1 MKLRLIGHDS
11 RYAMEQ
17 LTLILFP
24 QEKIE
29 YVEGDFSGDGAV
41 SVLSQGNT
49 WVTATAKI
57 TRNGE
62 TARGMARCKASQV
75 TEPLRRQILRQSFY
89 RAALHFLD
97 APPSW
102 GALSGVR
109 PTKLVS
115 RHLMAGGNRAS
126 ADRMLREV
134 YDVSPQRRELCLD
147 AAESTMAALAKQ
159 QAGDISLY
167 VGIPFCP
174 TRCIYCSFVS
184 AATEKSRKLIPVYLE
199 ALEREI
205 FAAAEGLKQHPHR
218 IRTVYI
224 GGGTPTTLSA
234 EELRWLLQTLHRAFD
249 LSECLEFTVEAGRP
263 DTLDPEKLLA
273 IRQGGATRISINPQT
288 MDDRVLEIMGR
299 SHTSGDILRAYD
311 QAVAAGHTDIN
322 MDLIAGLPGDTPEGF
337 RHTMEQVLSFA
348 PTNITVHTL
357 ALKKAA
363 TLYYEKRATLPTAPM
378 VEEMLSFA
386 SESLRGAGYH
396 PYYLYRQKYMTG
408 SFENV
413 GWSRHGYDN
422 LYNIYMMEELH
433 SILSLGSGGV
443 TKTISGT
450 QVTRLTNP
458 KYPQEY
464 IRDIAEI
471 CRKKRE
477 VIL

>member
-11 RYAMEQ
+11 RYALEQ
-17 LTLILFP
+17 LSLILFP

-29 YVEGDFSGDGAV
+29 YVEGPFAGDGAV
-41 SVLSQGNT
+41 SALHVGGT
-49 WVTATAKI
+49 WATATARI

-62 TARGMARCKASQV
+62 TAHGTARCRADQL
-75 TEPLRRQILRQSFY
+75 TEPLRRQILRQSYY
-89 RAALHFLD
+89 RAALHFLA

-115 RHLMAGGNRAS
+115 RHLMAGGTRAS
-126 ADRMLREV
+126 ADRMLRDV
-134 YDVSPQRRELCLD
+134 YDVSPQRRKLCLD
-147 AAESTMAALAKQ
+147 AAEATMEALGRQ
-159 QAGDISLY
+159 QEGDISLY

-184 AATEKSRKLIPVYLE
+184 AATEKSRKLISPYLE
-199 ALEREI
+199 ALGQEI
-205 FAAAEGLKQHPHR
+205 HAAAEGLRQHPHR

-234 EELRWLLQTLHRAFD
+234 QELTWLLDTLHREFD
-249 LSECLEFTVEAGRP
+249 LSQCLELTVEAGRP

-288 MDDRVLEIMGR
+288 MDDRVLKIMGR

-311 QAVAAGHTDIN
+311 EALEAGHQDIN

-337 RHTMEQVLSFA
+337 RHTLEQVLSLE

-378 VEEMLSFA
+378 VEEMLAFA
-386 SESLRGAGYH
+386 SQALTEAGYH

-413 GWSRHGYDN
+413 GWSKHGYDN

-443 TKTISGT
+443 TKIIRGA
-450 QVTRLTNP
+450 QLTRLTNP

-464 IRDIAEI
+464 IRDIQEI

>member
-17 LTLILFP
+17 LALILFP

-29 YVEGDFSGDGAV
+29 YIQEDFSGDGAV
-41 SVLSQGNT
+41 STLHQGES

-62 TARGMARCKASQV
+62 TARGIARCRREKI

-89 RAALHFLD
+89 RAALYFLD

-115 RHLMAGGNRAS
+115 RHLMAGGNRVS

-134 YDVSPQRRELCLD
+134 YDVSSQRRALCLD
-147 AAESTMAALAKQ
+147 AAESTMAALSRQ
-159 QAGDISLY
+159 REGDISLY

-184 AATEKSRKLIPVYLE
+184 AATEKSRKLIPVYLK
-199 ALEREI
+199 ALEQEI
-205 FAAAEGLKQHPHR
+205 CAAAESLKSHPHR

-234 EELRWLLQTLHRAFD
+234 EELRWLLDTLHQAFD

-299 SHTSGDILRAYD
+299 SHTSADILRAYG
-311 QAVAAGHTDIN
+311 QAVEAGHSDIN

-337 RHTMEQVLSFA
+337 RHTMEQVLA
-348 PTNITVHTL
+348 LHPTNITVHTL

-363 TLYYEKRATLPTAPM
+363 TLYYEKRTVLPTAAM

-386 SESLRGAGYH
+386 SRSLRDAEYH

-413 GWSRHGYDN
+413 GWSRYGYDN

-464 IRDIAEI
+464 IRDIEEI

>member
-1 MKLRLIGHDS
+1 MKLRLIGHDN

-29 YVEGDFSGDGAV
+29 YVETDFSGDGAI
-41 SVLSQGNT
+41 SVLSQGET
-49 WVTATAKI
+49 WITATAKI
-57 TRNGE
+57 TRDGE
-62 TARGMARCKASQV
+62 TARGIARCKTDAV

-115 RHLMAGGNRAS
+115 RHLIAGGNRAS

-134 YDVSPQRRELCLD
+134 YDVAPQRRELCLD
-147 AAESTMAALAKQ
+147 AAESTMAALARQ
-159 QAGDISLY
+159 QEGDISLY

-184 AATEKSRKLIPVYLE
+184 AATEKSRKLIPVYLK
-199 ALEREI
+199 ALEQEI
-205 FAAAEGLKQHPHR
+205 DAAAEGLKQRPHR

-234 EELRWLLQTLHRAFD
+234 EELRWLLRKLHSAFD

-263 DTLDPEKLLA
+263 DTLNPEKLLT
-273 IRQGGATRISINPQT
+273 IHEEGATRISINPQT
-288 MDDRVLEIMGR
+288 MDDRVLAIMGR

-337 RHTMEQVLSFA
+337 RHTMEQVLSLA

-378 VEEMLSFA
+378 VEEMLTFA
-386 SESLRGAGYH
+386 SHSLRAAGYH

-443 TKTISGT
+443 TKTITGT
-450 QVTRLTNP
+450 QVSRLTNP

-464 IRDIAEI
+464 IRDIDEI

>member
-1 MKLRLIGHDS
+1 
-11 RYAMEQ
+11 
-17 LTLILFP
+17 
-24 QEKIE
+24 
-29 YVEGDFSGDGAV
+29 
-41 SVLSQGNT
+41 
-49 WVTATAKI
+49 
-57 TRNGE
+57 
-62 TARGMARCKASQV
+62 
-75 TEPLRRQILRQSFY
+75 
-89 RAALHFLD
+89 
-97 APPSW
+97 
-102 GALSGVR
+102 
-109 PTKLVS
+109 
-115 RHLMAGGNRAS
+115 MAGGNRAS

-322 MDLIAGLPGDTPEGF
+322 MDLIADGTEV
-337 RHTMEQVLSFA
+337 R
-348 PTNITVHTL
+348 
-357 ALKKAA
+357 
-363 TLYYEKRATLPTAPM
+363 
-378 VEEMLSFA
+378 
-386 SESLRGAGYH
+386 
-396 PYYLYRQKYMTG
+396 PY
-408 SFENV
+408 S
-413 GWSRHGYDN
+413 
-422 LYNIYMMEELH
+422 
-433 SILSLGSGGV
+433 
-443 TKTISGT
+443 
-450 QVTRLTNP
+450 
-458 KYPQEY
+458 
-464 IRDIAEI
+464 
-471 CRKKRE
+471 
-477 VIL
+477 